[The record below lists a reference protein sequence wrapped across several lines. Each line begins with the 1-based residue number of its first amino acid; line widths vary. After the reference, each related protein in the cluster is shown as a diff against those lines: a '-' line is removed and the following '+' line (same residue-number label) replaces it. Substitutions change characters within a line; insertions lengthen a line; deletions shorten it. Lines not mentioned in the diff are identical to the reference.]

1 MLTMTYGLFSFCIG
15 VVDYQHTNSRR
26 YIMTIQ
32 STNPVAK
39 NSASYQSAK
48 TSPPAPQPLT
58 RHLGTGYGRSSGYA
72 RSSSYQRDF
81 SGFKYL

>member
-1 MLTMTYGLFSFCIG
+1 MTYGLFIFCFG

-26 YIMTIQ
+26 LVMATQ
-32 STNPVAK
+32 TNTTPINNTK
-39 NSASYQSAK
+39 PN
-48 TSPPAPQPLT
+48 PAPQPQT
-58 RHLGTGYGRSSGYA
+58 RHAGTGYGRSSGYA

>member
-1 MLTMTYGLFSFCIG
+1 MIT
-15 VVDYQHTNSRR
+15 
-26 YIMTIQ
+26 Q

-39 NSASYQSAK
+39 NNASYQTAK
-48 TSPPAPQPLT
+48 TSAPAPQPLV

>member
-1 MLTMTYGLFSFCIG
+1 MGMTYGLFRFCTG

-26 YIMTIQ
+26 LFMATQ
-32 STNPVAK
+32 STTAPTHRNAKPNP
-39 NSASYQSAK
+39 S
-48 TSPPAPQPLT
+48 PQPQT
-58 RHLGTGYGRSSGYA
+58 RNLGTSYGRSSGYA